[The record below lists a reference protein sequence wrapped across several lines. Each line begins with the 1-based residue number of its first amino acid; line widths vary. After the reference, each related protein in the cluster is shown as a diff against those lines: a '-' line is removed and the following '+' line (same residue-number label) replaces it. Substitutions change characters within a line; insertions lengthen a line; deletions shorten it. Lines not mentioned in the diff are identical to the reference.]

1 MAANVTFYAT
11 DDADWTEAIELFDDE
26 TGAPLAD
33 AATATEFELVVTE
46 CGDTV
51 LSASLTDATITKPDA
66 YTIRWRF
73 TVAQLGSL
81 CVGTTYGV
89 GITMT
94 TDADQVLQLVS
105 GSLVFKDGSRP

>member
-1 MAANVTFYAT
+1 MAANVTFFAT
-11 DDADWTEAIELFDDE
+11 DDADWTEAIELLDDE
-26 TGAPLAD
+26 TGDPLAD
-33 AATATEFELVVTE
+33 AATATAFELVITN

-51 LSASLTDATITKPDA
+51 LTATLADATITKPDD

-73 TVAQLGSL
+73 TVDQLGTL
-81 CVGTTYGV
+81 CVGNTYGV

-105 GSLVFKDGSRP
+105 GSLVFKDGSQP

>member
-1 MAANVTFYAT
+1 MAANVTFFAT
-11 DDADWTEAIELFDDE
+11 DDADWSEAIELFDDE

-33 AATATEFELVVTE
+33 AATATEFEIVVTD
-46 CGDTV
+46 CGRTI
-51 LSASLTDATITKPDA
+51 LSARLSDLTIQKPDP
-66 YTIRWRF
+66 YTIRWLF
-73 TVAQLGSL
+73 TVSQLGGL

-94 TDADQVLQLVS
+94 TDASQVLQLVS

>member
-1 MAANVTFYAT
+1 MAANVTFFAT
-11 DDADWTEAIELFDDE
+11 DDADWIEAIELIDDE
-26 TGAPLAD
+26 TGEPLAD

-46 CGDTV
+46 CGDNV
-51 LSASLTDATITKPDA
+51 LTASLTDATITKPDA

-73 TVAQLGSL
+73 TVTQLGAL
-81 CVGTTYGV
+81 CIGTTYGV